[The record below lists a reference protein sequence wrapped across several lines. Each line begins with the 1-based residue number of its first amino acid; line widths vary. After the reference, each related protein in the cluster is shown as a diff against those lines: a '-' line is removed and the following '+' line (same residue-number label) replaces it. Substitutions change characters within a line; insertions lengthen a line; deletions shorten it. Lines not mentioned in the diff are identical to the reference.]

1 MAKPIKLKTSD
12 GIEISGD
19 FWPAGTQNAP
29 AGILLHMMPATKES
43 WKDFARKL
51 NQEGFQCLAIDLR
64 GHGESENGPDGF
76 RDFTEEEHQQS
87 IKDAETATEFFVSK
101 GVPME
106 KIFLAGASIG
116 ANLCLQFQSMHPEIR
131 ASILLSPG
139 LNYKGIET
147 EAMVKKLK
155 DNQSLFLIA
164 GGGNDEYSTE
174 TVNKLYNLA
183 QSLNKELKIFENAG
197 HGTSIFYEE
206 PSLIDEVI
214 NWLKKIY
221 F

>member
-1 MAKPIKLKTSD
+1 MKLKTSD
-12 GIEISGD
+12 DIEIIGD
-19 FWPAGTQNAP
+19 FYPASDVENAP
-29 AGILLHMMPATKES
+29 AGVLLHMLPATKES

-64 GHGESENGPDGF
+64 GHGESANGPDGF
-76 RDFTEEEHQQS
+76 KEFTEKEHQQS
-87 IKDAETATEFFVSK
+87 IKDAEAAVEFFVSK

-116 ANLCLQFQSMHPEIR
+116 ANLSLQFQSMHPEIM
-131 ASILLSPG
+131 AGILLSPG

-164 GGGNDEYSTE
+164 GGGNDEYSSE
-174 TVNKLYNLA
+174 TVQKLFELA
-183 QSLNKELKIFENAG
+183 GSKDKEIRIFENAG

-206 PSLIDEVI
+206 PSLMDEI
-214 NWLKKIY
+214 ILWLKKIY
-221 F
+221 QV